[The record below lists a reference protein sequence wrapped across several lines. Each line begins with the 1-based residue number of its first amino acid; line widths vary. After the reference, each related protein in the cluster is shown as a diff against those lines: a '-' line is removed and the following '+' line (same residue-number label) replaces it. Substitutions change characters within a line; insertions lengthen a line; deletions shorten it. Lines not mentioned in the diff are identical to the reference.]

1 MQWRQALSP
10 ARIVS
15 LCCLLLLIIFA
26 SLSGT
31 ASAVTQPKNPQNG
44 SVGIEGTIPTAAPKQ
59 APTIA
64 VPGNGQ
70 RFTGTP
76 ITVSGLCPKGLL
88 IKIFSNNVFVGA
100 VECTNGSYSIRV
112 DIFSGRNDLVAR
124 AYDALD
130 QASPDSNI
138 VTVTFED
145 QQFNNFGSH
154 MFLTSAYAKQGAN
167 PGETLSWPIVVGA
180 GAPPY
185 AISVSWGDNKQEDL
199 VSVPNDGTFIVK
211 HIYDNA
217 GVFNLTVK
225 GVDRNGTGA
234 FLQLIGVANGAIQ
247 TSTKPKVDN
256 TVANEQAKNVIFRA
270 IAISMA
276 IAIPLIL
283 ASFFI
288 GRKHQ
293 LLSLRRHLERSAE
306 HMNEDR

>member
-1 MQWRQALSP
+1 MQWRKALVP
-10 ARIVS
+10 ARIIS
-15 LCCLLLLIIFA
+15 LCCLLLAIFTGV
-26 SLSGT
+26 SGT
-31 ASAVTQPKNPQNG
+31 VSAVTQPKNPQNG
-44 SVGIEGTIPTAAPKQ
+44 SIGIEGTIPTAAPKQ

-88 IKIFSNNVFVGA
+88 IKVFSNNVFVGS
-100 VECTNGSYSIRV
+100 VECVNGSYSLKV

-124 AYDALD
+124 AYDSLD
-130 QASPDSNI
+130 QASPDSNV
-138 VTVTFED
+138 VTVTFDD
-145 QQFNNFGSH
+145 QQFANFGSH

-167 PGETLSWPIVVGA
+167 PGDTLSWPIVVGA

-185 AISVSWGDNKQEDL
+185 AISVNWGDNKQEDL
-199 VSVPNDGTFIVK
+199 ISVPNDGTFVAK
-211 HIYDNA
+211 HVYDSA

-225 GVDRNGTGA
+225 GADKNGTSA

-247 TSTKPKVDN
+247 SSTKPKTEN
-256 TVANEQAKNVIFRA
+256 AAAKENAKNTIFKA

-276 IAIPLIL
+276 IALPLIIS
-283 ASFFI
+283 SFYL

-306 HMNEDR
+306 HMDDH